1 MAGRSSLPVPDL
13 LRQRRVELGLP
24 ASAPPLRPA
33 LAYVGMASG
42 LGAVLVALVLLMYWQ
57 LLNREKTHQQTLDNS
72 SQIEQRVA
80 MARSRIRQTASSAE
94 QLEQATKKIT
104 TQLVSLRSGSAF
116 LEQLRRVTPAGI
128 SLQTVVVQPVQLR
141 IDVLAHPNVRAGGF
155 EQMNAFTLNL
165 ESLPA
170 IPRESAFVQ
179 KAQGT
184 DGDSINFRLRV
195 GIDPSIKP
203 TPKQLRDLGAD
214 GLATRFEFL
223 QKQGLPL

>member
-1 MAGRSSLPVPDL
+1 MAVPDL
-13 LRQRRVELGLP
+13 LRQRRIELGLP
-24 ASAPPLRPA
+24 AASPPLRPA
-33 LAYVGMASG
+33 WVVLGM
-42 LGAVLVALVLLMYWQ
+42 GAGIGTVVVLIVLTVYWQ
-57 LLNREKTHQQTLDNS
+57 LLNREQELQQTLARLTPL
-72 SQIEQRVA
+72 EQRVA
-80 MARSRIRQTASSAE
+80 KARSRLKKSTTSAAK
-94 QLEQATKKIT
+94 LEQDTEQIT

-116 LEQLRRVTPAGI
+116 LEQLRRVTPVGI

-141 IDVLAHPNVRAGGF
+141 INGLAHPNGRADGY
-155 EQMNAFTLNL
+155 EQINAITLNF

-170 IPRESAFVQ
+170 VPLGSAFVE

-184 DGDSINFRLRV
+184 DADSTNFILQV

-203 TPKQLRDLGAD
+203 TPQQLRELGAD

>member
-1 MAGRSSLPVPDL
+1 MPVRPPMAVPDL

-24 ASAPPLRPA
+24 ASPPPLRPA

-42 LGAVLVALVLLMYWQ
+42 LGAVLVAAFLLVYWQ
-57 LLNREKTHQQTLDNS
+57 LLNREQTLQQTLDRS

-80 MARSRIRQTASSAE
+80 MARSRIRQTASSAK
-94 QLEQATKKIT
+94 QLEQATEKIT

-128 SLQTVVVQPVQLR
+128 SLQAVVVQPVQLR
-141 IDVLAHPNVRAGGF
+141 ISGLAHPNGRAGGF
-155 EQMNAFTLNL
+155 EQINAFTLNL

-170 IPRESAFVQ
+170 VPRESGFVQ
-179 KAQGT
+179 KAQGI
-184 DGDSINFRLRV
+184 DGDSINFRLQV
-195 GIDPSIKP
+195 GIEPTIKP

>member
-24 ASAPPLRPA
+24 ASPPPLRPA
-33 LAYVGMASG
+33 LAYVGMVSG
-42 LGAVLVALVLLMYWQ
+42 LGAVLLAAFLLVYWQ
-57 LLNREKTHQQTLDNS
+57 LLNREQTLQQTLDRS

-80 MARSRIRQTASSAE
+80 MARSRIRQTASSAK
-94 QLEQATKKIT
+94 QLEQATEKIT

-128 SLQTVVVQPVQLR
+128 SLQAVVVQPVQLR
-141 IDVLAHPNVRAGGF
+141 ISGLAHPNGRAGGF
-155 EQMNAFTLNL
+155 EQINAFTLNL

-170 IPRESAFVQ
+170 VPRESGFVQ
-179 KAQGT
+179 KAQGI
-184 DGDSINFRLRV
+184 DGDSINFRLQV
-195 GIDPSIKP
+195 GIDPSMKP
-203 TPKQLRDLGAD
+203 TPQQLRDLGAD

-223 QKQGLPL
+223 QK